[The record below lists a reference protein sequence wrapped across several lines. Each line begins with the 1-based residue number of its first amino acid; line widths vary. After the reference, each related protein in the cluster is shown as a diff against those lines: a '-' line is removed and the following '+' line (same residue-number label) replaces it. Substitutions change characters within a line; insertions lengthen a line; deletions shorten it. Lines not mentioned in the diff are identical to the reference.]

1 LKKLIR
7 AGALIVA
14 LAVTAGATPAI
25 AASAAPS
32 TARAAAPA
40 AVAAA
45 PDAAMYSNPLNLVL
59 RDGVNAEQCADPDV
73 IRSQTPGDEAWYLFC
88 TRDALVTGEV
98 DDEGEPVFYSIPSY
112 RSTNLVD
119 WTFQREALP
128 TKPAWIGNGDM
139 WAPDVVFLNGT
150 YHLYYTATNTAANP
164 PGAPAA
170 AAIGVATS
178 TSLAGPWTDSGAP
191 VVEPQAPPGGNPND
205 KRWVF
210 DPEVL
215 VDGDTAYIYYG
226 SYFGGISVRTLS
238 ADGLTSDPASQ
249 TEIAISNR
257 YEGVNIVE
265 HDGWYYLLASA
276 TNCCNGPL
284 TAYSVFAGRSQ
295 SPTGPFVDRTGTSLL
310 AGRVGGT
317 PVLHQNGNRW
327 IGTGH
332 NTVVTDLA
340 GQQWIVYHAVDRT
353 DPWFLDGSY
362 TKRPVLM
369 DPLDWVDGWPVT
381 RGGEGPSDSLQPAP
395 VTTPGQPVGYT
406 PVRASVPQPGAA
418 IPALS
423 DEFDGTALGEQ
434 WSWTREPDPAG
445 HAVTGGAFTWRTQQ
459 ADLNFGDGPAGLVTE
474 AAPGGDYVVETKV
487 AIDLPAD
494 GCCQNF
500 VQGGLV
506 IYTDDGH
513 YIKLGVTSIWET
525 RQTEFG
531 KRDEPAPTGTPL
543 PEGTVVYG
551 NTVGGPVGDETY
563 LRLVRE
569 HSETENLYTAFTS
582 LDGVL
587 WDEAGTWTTP
597 LEESAAPRIGL
608 VSMAG
613 AGFTTTFDYLRV
625 FELAVDPVMT
635 EPEPAIPAPAAHP
648 TPVVPSGKDALAATG
663 ADASPLVAAVLAL
676 LLAGLALRLSTTR
689 RARAA
694 ERTQG

>member
-1 LKKLIR
+1 MKKLFR
-7 AGALIVA
+7 TGALIAA
-14 LAVTAGATPAI
+14 LAVVAGATPAF
-25 AASAAPS
+25 ATP
-32 TARAAAPA
+32 
-40 AVAAA
+40 AVAAVEIA
-45 PDAAMYSNPLNLVL
+45 AVEPDPSVATYSNPLNLML
-59 RDGVNAEQCADPDV
+59 PDGVSAEQCADPDV
-73 IRSQTPGDEAWYLFC
+73 IRSETPGDDAWYLFC
-88 TRDALVTGEV
+88 TRDALVTGETA
-98 DDEGEPVFYSIPSY
+98 DDGEPVFYSIPSY

-119 WTFQREALP
+119 WEFQGEALP

-139 WAPDVVFLNGT
+139 WAPDVIFLNGS
-150 YHLYYTATNTAANP
+150 YHLYYTATNTADNP
-164 PGAPAA
+164 NPDNPRS
-170 AAIGVATS
+170 AIGVATS
-178 TSLAGPWTDSGAP
+178 PSLAGPWTDSGAP
-191 VVEPQAPPGGNPND
+191 VVAPQTPPADPASPD
-205 KRWVF
+205 RRWTY

-226 SYFGGISVRTLS
+226 SYFGGISVRTLA
-238 ADGLTSDPASQ
+238 ADGLTSDPTSQ

-257 YEGVNIVE
+257 YEGVNIVQR
-265 HDGWYYLLASA
+265 DGWYYLLASA

-332 NTVVTDLA
+332 NTVVTDLS
-340 GQQWIVYHAVDRT
+340 GQQWIVYHAVDRF

-381 RGGEGPSDSLQPAP
+381 RGGQGPSDSPQPAP
-395 VTTPGQPVGYT
+395 VTQPGQPVGYT
-406 PVRASVPQPGAA
+406 PVQADVPQPGAA
-418 IPALS
+418 ITALS
-423 DEFDGTALGEQ
+423 DEFDGTELGEQ

-445 HAVTGGAFTWRTQQ
+445 HTVADGRFSWATQQ
-459 ADLNFGDGPAGLVTE
+459 ADLNVGENPAGLVTE
-474 AAPGGDYVVETKV
+474 AAPEGDYVVDTKV
-487 AIDLPAD
+487 SIDLPEN

-513 YIKLGVTSIWET
+513 YIKLSVTSIWET

-531 KRDEPAPTGTPL
+531 KRSEPGNPA
-543 PEGTVVYG
+543 YG
-551 NTVGGPVGDETY
+551 NTVGGPVGEETY

-569 HSETENLYTAFTS
+569 HSDSENLYTAFTS
-582 LDGVL
+582 LDGSA

-597 LEESAAPRIGL
+597 LEEAVAPRIGL

-613 AGFTTTFDYLRV
+613 AGFTTSFDYVRV
-625 FELAVDPVMT
+625 FELAVDPTVI
-635 EPEPAIPAPAAHP
+635 EPAPVSPAPAADP
-648 TPVVPSGKDALAATG
+648 AQTAPGTEAALAATG
-663 ADASPLVAAVLAL
+663 SDALPLVGTVVAL
-676 LLAGLALRLSTTR
+676 LLAGSALLLARRRTR
-689 RARAA
+689 TVD
-694 ERTQG
+694 RTEGKA

>member
-1 LKKLIR
+1 MKKMIR
-7 AGALIVA
+7 AGALIAA
-14 LAVTAGATPAI
+14 LAVVAGATPAF
-25 AASAAPS
+25 AAAEP
-32 TARAAAPA
+32 TAAAPA
-40 AVAAA
+40 DPA
-45 PDAAMYSNPLNLVL
+45 PTYSNPLNLEL
-59 RDGVNAEQCADPDV
+59 PDGVSAEQCADPDV
-73 IRSQTPGDEAWYLFC
+73 IRSQTPGDDAWYLFC

-98 DDEGEPVFYSIPSY
+98 GGDGDPVFYSIPSY

-119 WTFQREALP
+119 WVFQGEALP
-128 TKPAWIGNGDM
+128 TKPAWIGDGDM
-139 WAPDVVFLNGT
+139 WAPDVAFVGGS
-150 YHLYYTATNTAANP
+150 YHLYYTATNTADNP
-164 PGAPAA
+164 DPNPDNKRS
-170 AAIGVATS
+170 AIGVATS
-178 TSLAGPWTDSGAP
+178 PSLAGPWTDSGAP
-191 VVEPQAPPGGNPND
+191 VVEPQTPPGTPVEGSR
-205 KRWVF
+205 RWTF

-215 VDGDTAYIYYG
+215 VEGDTAYIYYG

-327 IGTGH
+327 VGTGH
-332 NTVVTDLA
+332 NTVVTDLS

-381 RGGEGPSDSLQPAP
+381 RGGEGPSDSPQPAP
-395 VTTPGQPVGYT
+395 VTAPGQTVGYT
-406 PVRASVPQPGAA
+406 PVPAEAPQPGEP
-418 IPALS
+418 ISSLS
-423 DEFDGTALGEQ
+423 DEFDGTELGEQ
-434 WSWTREPDPAG
+434 WSWIREPDAAG
-445 HAVTGGAFTWRTQQ
+445 HGVADGVFSWQTQQ
-459 ADLNFGDGPAGLVTE
+459 GDLNLGQGAAGLVTE
-474 AAPGGDYVVETKV
+474 AAPDGDYVVDTKV
-487 AIDLPAD
+487 SIDLPSD
-494 GCCQNF
+494 GCCQNY

-506 IYTDDGH
+506 VYTDDGH

-531 KRDEPAPTGTPL
+531 KRSEPGNP
-543 PEGTVVYG
+543 VYG
-551 NTVGGPVGDETY
+551 NTVGGPVGEQTY

-569 HSETENLYTAFTS
+569 HSDTENLYTAFTS
-582 LDGVL
+582 LDGSS

-597 LEESAAPRIGL
+597 LDESATPRIGL

-613 AGFTTTFDYLRV
+613 AGFTTTFDYVRV
-625 FELAVDPVMT
+625 FELAVDPIVT
-635 EPEPAIPAPAAHP
+635 EPTPSEPAPAPGTAP
-648 TPVVPSGKDALAATG
+648 TVPTGEAALAATG
-663 ADASPLVAAVLAL
+663 LDAAPLFAGVIAL
-676 LLAGLALRLSTTR
+676 LFAGIAFRLGGTR
-689 RARAA
+689 RARPTQRA
-694 ERTQG
+694 EG

>member
-1 LKKLIR
+1 MKKMIR
-7 AGALIVA
+7 AGALMAV
-14 LAVTAGATPAI
+14 LAVVAGATPAF
-25 AASAAPS
+25 AAAEP
-32 TARAAAPA
+32 TAAAPA
-40 AVAAA
+40 DPA
-45 PDAAMYSNPLNLVL
+45 PTYSNPLNLEL
-59 RDGVNAEQCADPDV
+59 PDGVSAEQCADPDV
-73 IRSQTPGDEAWYLFC
+73 IRSQTPGDDAWYLFC

-98 DDEGEPVFYSIPSY
+98 DGVGEPVFYSIPSY

-119 WTFQREALP
+119 WAFQGEALP
-128 TKPAWIGNGDM
+128 TKPAWIGDGDM
-139 WAPDVVFLNGT
+139 WAPDVAFVGGS
-150 YHLYYTATNTAANP
+150 YHLYYTATNTASNP
-164 PGAPAA
+164 DPDPEKKRS
-170 AAIGVATS
+170 AIGVATS
-178 TSLAGPWTDSGAP
+178 PSLAGPWTDSGAP
-191 VVEPQAPPGGNPND
+191 VIEPQAPPADPASPGA
-205 KRWVF
+205 RWTF

-215 VDGDTAYIYYG
+215 VDGDTSYIYYG

-310 AGRVGGT
+310 DGRVGGT

-332 NTVVTDLA
+332 NTVVTDLS
-340 GQQWIVYHAVDRT
+340 GQQWIVYHAVDRN

-381 RGGEGPSDSLQPAP
+381 RGGEGPSDSPQPAP
-395 VTTPGQPVGYT
+395 VMAPGQTAGYT
-406 PVRASVPQPGAA
+406 PVLAEVPQAGEP

-423 DEFDGTALGEQ
+423 DEFDGTELGEQ
-434 WSWTREPDPAG
+434 WSWIREPDAAG
-445 HAVTGGAFTWRTQQ
+445 HGVADGVFSWQTQQ
-459 ADLNFGDGPAGLVTE
+459 GDLNLGEGAAGLVTE
-474 AAPGGDYVVETKV
+474 AAPAGDYVVDTKV
-487 AIDLPAD
+487 SIDLPAD
-494 GCCQNF
+494 GCCQNY

-506 IYTDDGH
+506 VYTDDGH

-531 KRDEPAPTGTPL
+531 KRSEPGDP
-543 PEGTVVYG
+543 VYG
-551 NTVGGPVGDETY
+551 NTVGGPVGEQTY

-569 HSETENLYTAFTS
+569 HSDTENLYAAFTS
-582 LDGVL
+582 LDGSS

-597 LEESAAPRIGL
+597 LDESATPRIGL

-613 AGFTTTFDYLRV
+613 AGFTTTFDYVRV
-625 FELAVDPVMT
+625 FELAVDPAVT
-635 EPEPAIPAPAAHP
+635 EPTTSEPAPAPSVP
-648 TPVVPSGKDALAATG
+648 TGEAALAATG
-663 ADASPLVAAVLAL
+663 LDAVPTFAAVIAL
-676 LLAGLALRLSTTR
+676 LLAGIALRLGGTR
-689 RARAA
+689 RVGSTHRA
-694 ERTQG
+694 EG

>member
-1 LKKLIR
+1 LKKFIR
-7 AGALIVA
+7 AGVLIGALALI
-14 LAVTAGATPAI
+14 AGATPAI
-25 AASAAPS
+25 AAAAEPID
-32 TARAAAPA
+32 AA
-40 AVAAA
+40 AVAEA
-45 PDAAMYSNPLNLVL
+45 PTATYSNPLNLQL
-59 RDGVNAEQCADPDV
+59 PGGVSAEQCADPDV
-73 IRSQTPGDEAWYLFC
+73 IRSQTPGDDAWYLFC
-88 TRDALVTGEV
+88 TRDALVTGET
-98 DDEGEPVFYSIPSY
+98 DESGGPRFYSIPSY

-119 WTFQREALP
+119 WVFQGEALP
-128 TKPAWIGNGDM
+128 SKPAWIGNGDM
-139 WAPDVVFLNGT
+139 WAPDVAFVGGS
-150 YHLYYTATNTAANP
+150 YHLYYTATETTV
-164 PGAPAA
+164 PGGGP
-170 AAIGVATS
+170 AIGVATS
-178 TSLAGPWTDSGAP
+178 SSLAGPWTDSGAP

-205 KRWVF
+205 RRWVF

-215 VDGDTAYIYYG
+215 VDGDTSYIYYG

-284 TAYSVFAGRSQ
+284 TAYSVFAGRSE
-295 SPTGPFVDRTGTSLL
+295 SPAGPFIDRTGTSLL

-327 IGTGH
+327 VGTGH
-332 NTVVTDLA
+332 NTVVTDFS

-381 RGGEGPSDSLQPAP
+381 RGGEGPSDSPQPAP
-395 VTTPGQPVGYT
+395 VTSQGQPVGYEA
-406 PVRASVPQPGAA
+406 VQADVPQPGAPIA
-418 IPALS
+418 ALS
-423 DEFDGTALGEQ
+423 DEFDGTALGAQ

-445 HAVTGGAFTWRTQQ
+445 HGVADGVFSWQTQQ
-459 ADLNFGDGPAGLVTE
+459 ADLNFGENAAGLVTE
-474 AAPGGDYVVETKV
+474 AAPVGDYVVETKV
-487 AIDLPAD
+487 SIDLPAD
-494 GCCQNF
+494 GCCQNY

-506 IYTDDGH
+506 VYTDDGH

-551 NTVGGPVGDETY
+551 NTVGGPVGEETY

-569 HSETENLYTAFTS
+569 HSETENLYAAFTS
-582 LDGVL
+582 LDGSS

-597 LEESAAPRIGL
+597 LDEATAQRIGL

-613 AGFTTTFDYLRV
+613 AGFTTTFDYVRV
-625 FELAVDPVMT
+625 FELAVDPVVA
-635 EPEPAIPAPAAHP
+635 EPQPTQPAPAGT
-648 TPVVPSGKDALAATG
+648 TPVVPSGTSSLAATG
-663 ADASPLVAAVLAL
+663 VDAAPLVMAVLAL
-676 LLAGLALRLSTTR
+676 LLAGIGFRIAGAR
-689 RARAA
+689 RARRAGA
-694 ERTQG
+694 DRP

>member
-1 LKKLIR
+1 MKKLFR
-7 AGALIVA
+7 AGALIAA
-14 LAVTAGATPAI
+14 LAVVAGATPAF
-25 AASAAPS
+25 AVAESA
-32 TARAAAPA
+32 AAAPA
-40 AVAAA
+40 DPTAT
-45 PDAAMYSNPLNLVL
+45 YSNPLNLEL
-59 RDGVNAEQCADPDV
+59 PDGVSAEQCADPDV
-73 IRSQTPGDEAWYLFC
+73 IRSQTAGDDAWYLFC
-88 TRDALVTGEV
+88 TRDALVSGETNGQG
-98 DDEGEPVFYSIPSY
+98 DPVFYSIPSY

-119 WTFQREALP
+119 WEFQGEALP
-128 TKPAWIGNGDM
+128 TKPAWIGDGDM
-139 WAPDVVFLNGT
+139 WAPDVVKVGGS
-150 YHLYYTATNTAANP
+150 YHLYYTATETTG
-164 PGAPAA
+164 PGGGP
-170 AAIGVATS
+170 AIGVATS
-178 TSLAGPWTDSGAP
+178 DSLAGPWTDSGAA
-191 VVEPQAPPGGNPND
+191 VVEPQAPPGGTDPAAR
-205 KRWVF
+205 RWVF

-215 VDGDTAYIYYG
+215 VDGDTSYIYYG

-238 ADGLTSDPASQ
+238 ADGLSSDPASQ

-327 IGTGH
+327 VGTGH

-381 RGGEGPSDSLQPAP
+381 RGGEGPSDSPQPAP
-395 VTTPGQPVGYT
+395 VTSAGQPVGYT
-406 PVRASVPQPGAA
+406 PVQAEMPQPGAA

-423 DEFDGTALGEQ
+423 DEFDGTQLGEQ

-445 HAVTGGAFTWRTQQ
+445 HRVADGAFSWQTQQ
-459 ADLNFGDGPAGLVTE
+459 GDLNFGEGAAGLVTE
-474 AAPGGDYVVETKV
+474 AAPEGDYVVETRV
-487 AIDLPAD
+487 SIDLPAD
-494 GCCQNF
+494 GCCQNY

-506 IYTDDGH
+506 VYTDDGH

-543 PEGTVVYG
+543 PEGAVVYG
-551 NTVGGPVGDETY
+551 NTVGGPVGEETY

-569 HSETENLYTAFTS
+569 HSDTENLYTAFTS
-582 LDGVL
+582 LDGSS

-597 LEESAAPRIGL
+597 LDESTSPRIGL

-613 AGFTTTFDYLRV
+613 AGFTTTFDYVRV
-625 FELAVDPVMT
+625 FDLAVDPVVT
-635 EPEPAIPAPAAHP
+635 EPQPAVPGPGADAGP
-648 TPVVPSGKDALAATG
+648 TGPTTPTGENALAATG
-663 ADASPLVAAVLAL
+663 FEAAPLLGAMLAL
-676 LLAGLALRLSTTR
+676 LAAGVALRLRGTR
-689 RARAA
+689 RPARA
-694 ERTQG
+694 RGSDN